1 MGVLLKHI
9 LYSKNNIS
17 RRNFFENSFM
27 LHKLVKKLCLKHKD
41 AIIMRTKE
49 MKRQTGGC
57 IYVAVELKELYAKIS
72 PQYDVKLHTTGCFEK
87 MIGWVHMVE
96 DPEFAE
102 LLHGDELI
110 FNSGLNYTSDEWLRR
125 FGEALNKVHA
135 GGLIVSLW
143 GTRTISQEII
153 DYCNKIKFP
162 LFSASWKTPY
172 IDIMRMFS
180 VILLKNEQRETNL
193 IAALKNAIYYPE
205 NEELYLSHFE
215 RNGFFRD
222 MSYTIVILS
231 CHAYDTDNGN
241 ERLLRIEKSLHYI
254 LKNVIVYEEKGCL
267 IILAAGYSLS
277 KIRSDFQRLCQRD
290 SNIYVGIGT
299 TADQIRDI
307 HKSYHN
313 ANTAYQLT
321 KTAIPKN
328 LLDYDELGIYKILA
342 DVKEVSIYPAFVKE
356 TLGALIDYD
365 KQNHKEYM
373 KILDEYFRND
383 CSVIETSKALY
394 CHKNTLTYKIHK
406 IRDILGYDIHSNEN
420 RTKIMIALYIMRLG
434 EIGI

>member
-1 MGVLLKHI
+1 
-9 LYSKNNIS
+9 
-17 RRNFFENSFM
+17 
-27 LHKLVKKLCLKHKD
+27 
-41 AIIMRTKE
+41 
-49 MKRQTGGC
+49 
-57 IYVAVELKELYAKIS
+57 
-72 PQYDVKLHTTGCFEK
+72 
-87 MIGWVHMVE
+87 
-96 DPEFAE
+96 
-102 LLHGDELI
+102 
-110 FNSGLNYTSDEWLRR
+110 
-125 FGEALNKVHA
+125 
-135 GGLIVSLW
+135 
-143 GTRTISQEII
+143 
-153 DYCNKIKFP
+153 
-162 LFSASWKTPY
+162 
-172 IDIMRMFS
+172 
-180 VILLKNEQRETNL
+180 
-193 IAALKNAIYYPE
+193 
-205 NEELYLSHFE
+205 
-215 RNGFFRD
+215 

-231 CHAYDTDNGN
+231 CHAYDMENGN

-321 KTAIPKN
+321 KTVIPKN

-356 TLGALIDYD
+356 TLGTLIDYD
-365 KQNHKEYM
+365 KQNHKEYL
-373 KILDEYFRND
+373 KILDEYFRHE
-383 CSVIETSKALY
+383 CSIIETSKALY
-394 CHKNTLTYKIHK
+394 CHKNTLTYKLHK

-420 RTKIMIALYIMRLG
+420 RTKIMVALYIMRLG